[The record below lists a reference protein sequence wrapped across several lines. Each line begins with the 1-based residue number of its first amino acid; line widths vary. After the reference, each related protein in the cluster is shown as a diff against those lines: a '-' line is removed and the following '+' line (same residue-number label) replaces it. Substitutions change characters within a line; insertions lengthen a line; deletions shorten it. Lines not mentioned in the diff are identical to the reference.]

1 MNRITFSRGG
11 DIRPAAVVL
20 VGLVLSAIAFT
31 LDTLI
36 AGAAPSAFGTPG
48 EVPTFGFGKVLLASV
63 PAVLGN
69 ALGFYMSYRHYDP
82 RALVKFLA
90 PAAGFFLAFMVPP
103 VWGLLAGGTFA
114 AFAVTSLLNI
124 VPVAIVVPALLS
136 LRPDSVAVA
145 SPSDA

>member
-1 MNRITFSRGG
+1 MYIVKFEVCREYTKESDLRRITRSQGGSVHEPLTFSKGG

-69 ALGFYMSYRHYDP
+69 AL
-82 RALVKFLA
+82 
-90 PAAGFFLAFMVPP
+90 
-103 VWGLLAGGTFA
+103 
-114 AFAVTSLLNI
+114 
-124 VPVAIVVPALLS
+124 
-136 LRPDSVAVA
+136 
-145 SPSDA
+145 